1 MVNYE
6 VKGRAGII
14 TINRPDKK
22 NSVNGDV
29 AQGIEDGIDQ
39 IENDPE
45 VYTGIITGA
54 GGVFCA
60 GADLKALGEGRG
72 AEINTERGGFA
83 GITQRKRTKPM
94 IAAVDGFALAGGT
107 EIVLSC
113 DMIVASVESSF
124 GIPEVKRCLIPGAG
138 GLFRLARVLPRNIA
152 VELTATGDPITAQR
166 AYDLGMVN
174 ELTEVGGALD
184 AALALAERIAYN
196 APLAVQASLQLMEE
210 FAEVDD
216 DAAFA
221 KSQEVLVGLTASED
235 FGEGINAFLEKRD
248 PVWKGR

>member
-45 VYTGIITGA
+45 VYTGVITGA

-83 GITQRKRTKPM
+83 GITQRPRNKPM

-107 EIVLSC
+107 EIALSC
-113 DMIVASVESSF
+113 DMIVASVGSSF

-138 GLFRLARVLPRNIA
+138 GLFRLARVLPRNVAI
-152 VELTATGDPITAQR
+152 ELTATGDPITAQR
-166 AYDLGMVN
+166 AFDLGMVN
-174 ELTEVGGALD
+174 QLTGPGEALA
-184 AALALAERIAYN
+184 AALELAERIAYN
-196 APLAVQASLQLMEE
+196 APLAVQASLRLMEE
-210 FAEVDD
+210 FADID
-216 DAAFA
+216 DAEHFK
-221 KSQEVLVGLTASED
+221 KSQEELLELTASED
-235 FGEGINAFLEKRD
+235 FGEGITAFMEKRD

>member
-39 IENDPE
+39 IEGDPE
-45 VYTGIITGA
+45 VYVGIITGA

-60 GADLKALGEGRG
+60 GADLRVINEGRG
-72 AEINTERGGFA
+72 NEINTERGGFA
-83 GITQRKRTKPM
+83 GITERTRAKPI

-107 EIVLSC
+107 EIVLAC
-113 DMIVASVESSF
+113 DMVVASIESSF
-124 GIPEVKRCLIPGAG
+124 GIPEVKRSLLPGAG

-166 AYDLGMVN
+166 AFDLGMVN
-174 ELTEVGGALD
+174 QLTEPGGALA
-184 AALALAERIAYN
+184 AALELAGRIAYN
-196 APLAVQASLQLMEE
+196 APLAVQASLRLMEE
-210 FAEVDD
+210 FAEIDD
-216 DAAFA
+216 REAFQ
-221 KSQEVLVGLTASED
+221 KSQTELLELVGTED
-235 FGEGINAFLEKRD
+235 FAEGINAFLEKRD
-248 PVWKGR
+248 PVWKAR